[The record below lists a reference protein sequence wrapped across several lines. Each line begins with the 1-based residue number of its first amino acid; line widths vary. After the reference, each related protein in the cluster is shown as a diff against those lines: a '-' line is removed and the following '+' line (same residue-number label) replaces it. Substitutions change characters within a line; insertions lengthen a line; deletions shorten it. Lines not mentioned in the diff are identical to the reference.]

1 MKTAIIVNGMC
12 RQTLVASMSW
22 NIFPFEADWYL
33 STWDYT
39 QETYFPDSF
48 TSKKEIDNIRH
59 FFKHIEISNYE
70 EYFTNFIIKGHVN
83 PMFRSFKLLD
93 SIRDT
98 ILSRGYERVI
108 VFRPDLYL
116 KALEILDENDFDVS
130 NNTVRILGSHAPQH
144 YYDVRKQ
151 KSDDLF
157 FAMPI
162 HIFEKYADLDFVK
175 DLDRKFKYA
184 GDIHKF
190 TYHFFTSLATKV
202 EPLTKMKS
210 TLVRREA
217 ENYYIQHNN
226 IDFDKIADI
235 FIQVYINKDL
245 KGVGKFWNQFNKIVI
260 QVPADMDKIRISQE
274 TGGILKLRKQ

>member
-1 MKTAIIVNGMC
+1 MKTAIIVNGIC

-22 NIFPFEADWYL
+22 DLFPFKADWYL

-39 QETYFPDSF
+39 QETYFPEVVS
-48 TSKKEIDNIRH
+48 SEKEINNIRH
-59 FFKHIEISNYE
+59 LFKHIEISDYE
-70 EYFTNFIIKGHVN
+70 EYFTTYIVNGRVN

-93 SIRDT
+93 SIRD
-98 ILSRGYERVI
+98 IVLSQKYERVI

-116 KALEILDENDFDVS
+116 KQLEKLDESDFDIS
-130 NNTVRILGSHAPQH
+130 NNTVKILGSHAPND
-144 YYDVRKQ
+144 YYDALTQ

-157 FAMPI
+157 FVMPI
-162 HIFEKYADLDFVK
+162 NIFEQYADLNFVM
-175 DLDRKFKYA
+175 DLDRTFKYS

-190 TYHFFTSLATKV
+190 TFYFFTSLASKV
-202 EPLTKMKS
+202 EPIVKMKS

-217 ENYYIQHNN
+217 EDYYIKHNE

-245 KGVGKFWNQFNKIVI
+245 KGIGKFWNQFNKISI
-260 QVPADMDKIRISQE
+260 PPSYMEKIKISQAN
-274 TGGILKLRKQ
+274 GGILKLRKI

>member
-22 NIFPFEADWYL
+22 DIFPFEADWYL

-39 QETYFPDSF
+39 QETYFPEVVP
-48 TSKKEIDNIRH
+48 SKKEIDNIRH
-59 FFKHIEISNYE
+59 LFKHIEISDYE
-70 EYFTNFIIKGHVN
+70 EYFTNFIGNGKLD

-93 SIRDT
+93 SIRNT
-98 ILSRGYERVI
+98 VLSQNYERVI

-116 KALEILDENDFDVS
+116 EKLEILHDSDFDIS
-130 NNTVRILGSHAPQH
+130 NNTVKILGLHAPQD

>member
-1 MKTAIIVNGMC
+1 MKTAIIVNGIC

-22 NIFPFEADWYL
+22 DIFPFEADWYL

-39 QETYFPDSF
+39 QETYFPEVVP
-48 TSKKEIDNIRH
+48 SKKEIDNIRH
-59 FFKHIEISNYE
+59 LFKHIEISDYE
-70 EYFTNFIIKGHVN
+70 EYFTNFISNGKLN

-93 SIRDT
+93 SIRNT

-108 VFRPDLYL
+108 VYRPDLYL
-116 KALEILDENDFDVS
+116 SKVETLNDSDFDVS
-130 NNTVRILGSHAPQH
+130 NNTVRILGSHAPQD

-157 FAMPI
+157 FVMPI
-162 HIFEKYADLDFVK
+162 HIFEKYANLDFIK

-202 EPLTKMKS
+202 EPMTKMKS

-226 IDFDKIADI
+226 IDFNKIADI
-235 FIQVYINKDL
+235 FMQVYINKDL

>member
-22 NIFPFEADWYL
+22 DIFPFKADWYL

-39 QETYFPDSF
+39 QETYFPEMIS
-48 TSKKEIDNIRH
+48 SKDEIDNIRH
-59 FFKHIEISNYE
+59 LFKHIEISNYE
-70 EYFTNFIIKGHVN
+70 EYFTNFIVN
-83 PMFRSFKLLD
+83 GKLGPMYRSFKLLD
-93 SIRDT
+93 SIRNI
-98 ILSRGYERVI
+98 ILSQGYERVI

-116 KALEILDENDFDVS
+116 GKVETLNDNDFDIS
-130 NNTVRILGSHAPQH
+130 NNTVRILGSHAPED
-144 YYDVRKQ
+144 YYNILHE

-175 DLDRKFKYA
+175 DMDIKFKYS

-202 EPLTKMKS
+202 EPITKMKS

-217 ENYYIQHNN
+217 ENYYIQHNK
-226 IDFDKIADI
+226 IDFNKIADI
-235 FIQVYINKDL
+235 FIEVYINKDL
-245 KGVGKFWNQFNKIVI
+245 KGVGKFWDQFNKIVI
-260 QVPADMDKIRISQE
+260 QVPDTDKIRISQE

>member
-1 MKTAIIVNGMC
+1 MKTAVLVNGIC
-12 RQTLVASMSW
+12 RHTSVASLSW
-22 NIFPFEADWYL
+22 DIFPFEADWFL
-33 STWDYT
+33 STWNYT
-39 QETYFPDSF
+39 QETYFPEILP
-48 TSKKEIDNIRH
+48 SKKEIDNIKH
-59 FFKHIEISNYE
+59 LFKHIEISDYE
-70 EYFTNFIIKGHVN
+70 EYFTTVIVNGRVN

-93 SIRDT
+93 SIRDV
-98 ILSRGYERVI
+98 ILSQGYERVI

-116 KALEILDENDFDVS
+116 KKLETLDDNDFNVS
-130 NNTVRILGSHAPQH
+130 NNTVKILGLHAPED
-144 YYDVRKQ
+144 YYSIRKQ

-162 HIFEKYADLDFVK
+162 HIFEKYADLNFVK
-175 DLDRKFKYA
+175 DLDRKFKYS

-202 EPLTKMKS
+202 EPITKMKS

-235 FIQVYINKDL
+235 FIEVYINKDL

-260 QVPADMDKIRISQE
+260 QVPDMDKIRISQE

>member
-1 MKTAIIVNGMC
+1 MKTAIVVNGIC
-12 RQTLVASMSW
+12 RQTLVASLSW

-39 QETYFPDSF
+39 QETYFPELIP
-48 TSKKEIDNIRH
+48 SKKEIDNIRH
-59 FFKHIEISNYE
+59 LFKHIEISDYE
-70 EYFTNFIIKGHVN
+70 EYFTTFIIDGRVN

-93 SIRDT
+93 SIRNV
-98 ILSRGYERVI
+98 ILSQGYERVI

-116 KALEILDENDFDVS
+116 GKVETLNDNDFDVS
-130 NNTVRILGSHAPQH
+130 NNTVRILGSHAPED
-144 YYDVRKQ
+144 YYNVLKQ

-162 HIFEKYADLDFVK
+162 HIFEKYADLNFVK
-175 DLDRKFKYA
+175 DLNRKFKYS

-190 TYHFFTSLATKV
+190 IYYFFTSLANKV
-202 EPLTKMKS
+202 EPITKMKS

-217 ENYYIQHNN
+217 EDYYIQHNE

-235 FIQVYINKDL
+235 FINVYISKDL
-245 KGVGKFWNQFNKIVI
+245 KGIGKFWNQFNKIVI
-260 QVPADMDKIRISQE
+260 QVPDMEKIKLSQE
-274 TGGILKLRKQ
+274 NGGILKLRKK